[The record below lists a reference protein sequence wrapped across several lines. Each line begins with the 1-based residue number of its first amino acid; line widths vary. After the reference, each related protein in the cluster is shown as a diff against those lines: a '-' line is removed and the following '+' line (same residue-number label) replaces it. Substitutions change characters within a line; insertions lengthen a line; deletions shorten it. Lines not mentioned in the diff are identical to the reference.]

1 MRSARSDIISSLL
14 RVPTALR
21 QGKRGQLSGVPM
33 SPPIG
38 EDDKNDTESAVCQID
53 DHRFVAFLNFLVRRP
68 PG

>member
-1 MRSARSDIISSLL
+1 ML

-38 EDDKNDTESAVCQID
+38 EDDKSGPESAVCQINN
-53 DHRFVAFLNFLVRRP
+53 HRFVAFLNFLVRRP